1 MKGLMKRFGL
11 VLVATIFALSSISC
25 EKATESKETQ
35 KAAEEISQDIQSQ
48 QQITE
53 YKEVVMWN
61 EMNFAPH
68 FILDG
73 PYKGMGFGDK
83 VIPILIEAF
92 PEYQHRR
99 FSGNT
104 ALMLERSKNDEHVC
118 TINFIK
124 TEERKKYIYFSLP
137 YIFVLP
143 NGLIIREEDKSKF
156 DKYID
161 SDGKVSL
168 ASLLEKS
175 DLKFGVSGKTAYGKG
190 VDPII
195 AANKDNPNVVA
206 RFGKDLTEGLLQMLD
221 LKRIDYMLTYPD
233 MRSFLTKKLNIQSK
247 LRYIP
252 VAEMPKDYLLEAH
265 VACARNAWG
274 EELIA
279 KVDSL
284 ITDTDLIDK
293 TADYYSYWLDENDK
307 QIYQERFQRVVKK
320 KPEQD
325 NNKAVKEIVK

>member
-1 MKGLMKRFGL
+1 MQNLMKKLGL
-11 VLVATIFALSSISC
+11 ICVVGIFTLFSISC
-25 EKATESKETQ
+25 EKGSDPQ
-35 KAAEEISQDIQSQ
+35 KIQQAAEEKSQETQPQ

-53 YKEVVMWN
+53 YKEMVMWN

-83 VIPILIEAF
+83 VIPIFMDAL
-92 PEYQHRR
+92 PEYNHKT
-99 FSGNT
+99 FTGNT
-104 ALMLERSKNDEHVC
+104 ALMLERAANDEHVC

-124 TEERKKYIYFSLP
+124 TAERENTVVFSLP

-143 NGLIIREEDKSKF
+143 NGLIIREEDKGKF

-161 SDGKVSL
+161 SEGKISL
-168 ASLLEKS
+168 TSLLETT

-195 AANKDNPNVVA
+195 SANKDNPNVVV
-206 RFGKDLTEGLLQMLD
+206 RYGKDLTEGLLQMLD

-233 MRSFLTKKLNIQSK
+233 MRGFLIKKLNIKSK
-247 LRYIP
+247 LRYIT

-265 VACARNAWG
+265 VGCAKNTWG
-274 EELIA
+274 QELIE
-279 KVDSL
+279 KIDNL
-284 ITDTDLIDK
+284 ITNTDLIEK

-307 QIYQERFQRVVKK
+307 KIYQGLFEKVVKSK
-320 KPEQD
+320 QEKR
-325 NNKAVKEIVK
+325 